1 MTPNYISR
9 IMTGTKQLKVLLEHL
24 QQDPEDY
31 SEDIEELEGIIAE
44 RTLMALI
51 KGEKTEE

>member
-9 IMTGTKQLKVLLEHL
+9 IMTGTKQLKVLLERM